1 MGFQISFT
9 LLSLSV
15 QLCVSTSNRS
25 GWYSNLSVK
34 ICCFTDGSFCE
45 SPADFHD
52 DTIYLIKCIDFSNM
66 RILRQH
72 EWILLPVQFIF
83 LHILLL
89 FHTICDEC
97 DIMLL
102 ANNICRIS
110 WNCFL
115 EKSNYSQSHQFD
127 LLFLKQ
133 NQIYYF

>member
-1 MGFQISFT
+1 M
-9 LLSLSV
+9 LLY
-15 QLCVSTSNRS
+15 
-25 GWYSNLSVK
+25 GWL
-34 ICCFTDGSFCE
+34 FLRE
-45 SPADFHD
+45 LADFHD

-66 RILRQH
+66 NNLMQH

-102 ANNICRIS
+102 ASNICRIS

-115 EKSNYSQSHQFD
+115 EKSNYSQCHQFD